1 MSSITD
7 DSDPKKNRFF
17 KDIMAFHDRIIEDFI
32 SIGEF
37 KNKYC
42 VS

>member
-17 KDIMAFHDRIIEDFI
+17 KDIMAFHDRIMEDFKLNWRI
-32 SIGEF
+32 Q
-37 KNKYC
+37 K
-42 VS
+42 